1 MNNALA
7 YSMNGFL
14 TLIEISA
21 LYLLSSCFF
30 QSKRQGFQLCLCWAV
45 LLFLNI
51 FILILTQGRLMLKV
65 LLMAV
70 IATAWIKYIFRENI
84 IKCAGVSMLFFAF
97 MLAGD
102 SVFLAGLGLFLHR
115 DISPYLQNPYGYYL
129 FCYIVKILELFAIVV
144 LRHGVRTQTSF
155 QSATWA
161 DWFRVI
167 SFPALSVIIS
177 VILGQ
182 LYAMEPAFAP
192 QILSCSVVLVA
203 TDLLAILLLNYLDQ
217 QRQALH
223 DYAIL
228 KHSMKLEQDNVQA
241 WMNAY
246 SNQRKQTHEFHNQL
260 AVICGLAQ
268 QEAPDG
274 KLIQYVNQLLQTDL
288 TESLFVKTGRA
299 VVDIILNQKHAIAQ
313 SKGVTLQ
320 VQLDDLRDFALP
332 DDALVVV
339 LSNLIDN
346 AIEACKKNKDPS
358 HKTIRL
364 NMDTNPEASFLYIE
378 NPTEQPVKIVNNHI
392 VTTKK
397 SLAEH
402 GYGLKNIS
410 TILSQYDAEF
420 ALDYQE
426 ETHMFWFSLQVIPP
440 GK

>member
-1 MNNALA
+1 MNSVLA
-7 YSMNGFL
+7 FSLNGFL
-14 TLIEISA
+14 NLLEIST

-30 QSKRQGFQLCLCWAV
+30 QNKRQGVQLCFCWVV

-51 FILILTQGRLMLKV
+51 FILTLTQGWLAIKV
-65 LLMAV
+65 LLLTAV
-70 IATAWIKYIFRENI
+70 DTAWVKYVFREKI
-84 IKCAGVSMLFFAF
+84 IKCAVVSMLFSAF

-102 SVFLAGLGLFLHR
+102 SVFLAGLGLLLHR
-115 DISPYLQNPYGYYL
+115 VISPYLQNPYGYYL

-144 LRHGVRTQTSF
+144 LRHGVRSQTSF

-161 DWFRVI
+161 DWLRVV

-192 QILSCSVVLVA
+192 QILFCSVVLVS

-217 QRQALH
+217 QKQVLH

-246 SNQRKQTHEFHNQL
+246 SNQRKQTHEFQNQL
-260 AVICGLAQ
+260 AVISGLAQ
-268 QEAPDG
+268 QEAPNG
-274 KLIQYVNQLLQTDL
+274 ELVQYVTRLLQNDL
-288 TESLFVKTGRA
+288 SESLFVKTGRA
-299 VVDIILNQKHAIAQ
+299 VVDVILNQKHAVAQ
-313 SKGVTLQ
+313 SKGVTLN
-320 VQLDDLRDFALP
+320 VQLDDLRDFALS

-346 AIEACKKNKDPS
+346 AIEACEKNKDPG

-364 NMDTNPEASFLYIE
+364 NMDANPEANFLYIE
-378 NPTEQPVKIVNNHI
+378 NPTEQPVKIANNHI

-410 TILSQYDAEF
+410 TILSQCDAEF

-426 ETHMFWFSLQVIPP
+426 ETQMFCFSLQVIPS

>member
-1 MNNALA
+1 MNTALA
-7 YSMNGFL
+7 FFMNCFL
-14 TLIEISA
+14 IFIENSA
-21 LYLLSSCFF
+21 FYLLSSCFF
-30 QSKRQGFQLCLCWAV
+30 RSKRQSVQLCFCWVA
-45 LLFLNI
+45 LLFLDA
-51 FILILTQGRLMLKV
+51 FMLILTQGQLTVKV
-65 LLMAV
+65 LILSIINA
-70 IATAWIKYIFRENI
+70 AWVKYIFRQNI
-84 IKCAGVSMLFFAF
+84 MKCAFVSVLFSAF

-102 SVFLAGLGLFLHR
+102 SVFLTGLGLFLHR
-115 DISPYLQNPYGYYL
+115 DISTYLQNPYGYYL
-129 FCYIVKILELFAIVV
+129 FCYIAKILELFAIVV

-161 DWFRVI
+161 DWLRVV

-177 VILGQ
+177 VILGR

-192 QILSCSVVLVA
+192 QILFCSVVLVS
-203 TDLLAILLLNYLDQ
+203 TDLLAILLLNYLEQ
-217 QRQALH
+217 QKQALH

-246 SNQRKQTHEFHNQL
+246 SNQRKQTHEFQNQL

-268 QEAPDG
+268 QESPDG
-274 KLIQYVNQLLQTDL
+274 ELVQYVTQLLQTDL
-288 TESLFVKTGRA
+288 SESLFVKTGRV
-299 VVDIILNQKHAIAQ
+299 VVDVILNQKHAIAQ
-313 SKGVTLQ
+313 SKGITLN
-320 VQLDDLRDFALP
+320 VQLDDLREFALS

-346 AIEACKKNKDPS
+346 AIEACEKNKDPS

-364 NMDTNPEASFLYIE
+364 NMDADPEANFLYIE

-420 ALDYQE
+420 VLDYQE
-426 ETHMFWFSLQVIPP
+426 ETQMFRFSLQVIPS

>member
-1 MNNALA
+1 MNNVLA
-7 YSMNGFL
+7 FSLNGFL
-14 TLIEISA
+14 NLLEIST

-30 QSKRQGFQLCLCWAV
+30 QNKCQGVQLCLCWAV
-45 LLFLNI
+45 LFSINVV
-51 FILILTQGRLMLKV
+51 ILILVEELLAIKV
-65 LLMAV
+65 LLMAA
-70 IATAWIKYIFRENI
+70 ISTAWVKYVFQENI
-84 IKCAGVSMLFFAF
+84 IKCSVVSVLFYAF

-102 SVFLAGLGLFLHR
+102 STFLAGLGMFLHR

-129 FCYIVKILELFAIVV
+129 FCYIAKILELFAIVV
-144 LRHGVRTQTSF
+144 LRHGVRAQASF

-161 DWFRVI
+161 DWLRVI
-167 SFPALSVIIS
+167 SFPAISVIIS
-177 VILGQ
+177 VILAQ
-182 LYAMEPAFAP
+182 LYATEPAFAP
-192 QILSCSVVLVA
+192 QLLFCSVVLVM

-217 QRQALH
+217 QKQALQ

-246 SNQRKQTHEFHNQL
+246 SNQRKQTHEFQNQL

-268 QEAPDG
+268 REAPDG
-274 KLIQYVNQLLQTDL
+274 KLLPFVTQLLQTDL
-288 TESLFVKTGRA
+288 SDSLFVNTGRA
-299 VVDIILNQKHAIAQ
+299 VVDVILNQKHAVAQ

-332 DDALVVV
+332 DEALVVV

-346 AIEACKKNKDPS
+346 AIEACEKNKDPG

-364 NMDTNPEASFLYIE
+364 NMNADPEANFLYIE
-378 NPTEQPVKIVNNHI
+378 NPTEQPVIIVNNHI

-397 SLAEH
+397 SIAEH

-410 TILSQYDAEF
+410 TILSQYDAEY

-426 ETHMFWFSLQVIPP
+426 ETRMFCFSLQVIPL

>member
-1 MNNALA
+1 MSTALA
-7 YSMNGFL
+7 FSMNGFL

-30 QSKRQGFQLCLCWAV
+30 RSKRQDFQLCLCWAV
-45 LLFLNI
+45 LLFLSI
-51 FILILTQGRLMLKV
+51 FILILTQGRLAIKV
-65 LLMAV
+65 LLLTAV
-70 IATAWIKYIFRENI
+70 DTVWVKYVFRENT
-84 IKCAGVSMLFFAF
+84 IKCAVVSVLFFAF

-102 SVFLAGLGLFLHR
+102 SVFLAGLGLLLHR

-155 QSATWA
+155 RSATWA
-161 DWFRVI
+161 DWLRI
-167 SFPALSVIIS
+167 IAFPGLSVIIS
-177 VILGQ
+177 ITLGQ

-192 QILSCSVVLVA
+192 QLLFCSVFLVM

-217 QRQALH
+217 QQQTLH

-246 SNQRKQTHEFHNQL
+246 SNQRKQTHEFQNQL

-268 QEAPDG
+268 QEAPNG
-274 KLIQYVNQLLQTDL
+274 ELVQYVNRLMQTDL
-288 TESLFVKTGRA
+288 SASLFVKTGRA
-299 VVDIILNQKHAIAQ
+299 VVDVILNQKHAIAQ
-313 SKGVTLQ
+313 SKGVVLH
-320 VQLDDLRDFALP
+320 VQLDDLREFALS
-332 DDALVVV
+332 DEALVVV

-346 AIEACKKNKDPS
+346 AIEACEKNKEPS

-364 NMDTNPEASFLYIE
+364 NMNADPEANFLFIE
-378 NPTEQPVKIVNNHI
+378 NPTEQPVKIVHNHI

-397 SLAEH
+397 SLTEH

-410 TILSQYDAEF
+410 TILSQYDADF
-420 ALDYQE
+420 ALDYQQ
-426 ETHMFWFSLQVIPP
+426 ETQMFCFSLQVIPP
-440 GK
+440 EK